1 VRLARYL
8 TLLVSWIA
16 IGFLYVPN
24 GVASEI
30 CNRIVAV
37 VNDEV
42 ITLYE
47 LNKKIEEMTR
57 MSPEDLN
64 LKDPKRYLET
74 RRMILDLL
82 INDRITQEKIQEL
95 EITVSERQVDETI
108 ERIKEN
114 NRWTHEDLMEKLKAE
129 GLTYEKYRDRIK
141 KDLERIKLINS
152 EVKSKIIIREEEIRK
167 FYEEHKEDL
176 STEGQM
182 HLAGIF
188 LMGEDPNDPEEV
200 RKLTLKGQ
208 DILSR
213 LRNGEDFAK
222 VAREFSQG
230 PGAKDGGD
238 LGRFKTTQL
247 NPELRKELESV
258 PVGGYSD
265 LILRPNGIQIIKV
278 IENEKGQVKPFEEV
292 KDAIQ
297 GILYQ
302 EEVNRRYTAWID
314 DLRKKSYTK
323 IIF

>member
-8 TLLVSWIA
+8 TLLVSWMA
-16 IGFLYVPN
+16 IVFLYVPN
-24 GVASEI
+24 GIASEI

-47 LNKKIEEMTR
+47 LNQKIQEMTG
-57 MSPEDLN
+57 MSPEALN
-64 LKDPKRYLET
+64 LKDQKSYLET

-82 INDRITQEKIQEL
+82 INDRITQEKVQEL
-95 EITVSERQVDETI
+95 EITVTDRQVDETI

-152 EVKSKIIIREEEIRK
+152 EVKSKIIIREEVRK
-167 FYEEHKEDL
+167 FYEEHEEDF
-176 STEGQM
+176 STEGEM

-188 LMGEDPNDPEEV
+188 ITGEDLNDPEQV

-238 LGRFKTTQL
+238 LGRFKTAQL
-247 NPELRKELESV
+247 NAELRKALESV

-265 LILRPNGIQIIKV
+265 LIIRPNGIQIIKV
-278 IENEKGQVKPFEEV
+278 IENEKSQVKPFEEV